1 MDPHRAKVLSYASYV
16 RSNMLQL
23 LYRVTIVE
31 FSSKKITNGMA
42 TFMTTFAKFGGK
54 RGTTDE
60 NGRLVFLF
68 FFLVWK
74 LETVTFLMSIL
85 FDVYPF

>member
-1 MDPHRAKVLSYASYV
+1 M
-16 RSNMLQL
+16 
-23 LYRVTIVE
+23 
-31 FSSKKITNGMA
+31 ITNGMA

-68 FFLVWK
+68 YFLVWK